1 MTNIAALA
9 EGLDSPPVRSNPRF
23 FTALPWAAWL
33 AAVVVA
39 ALHMLPVA
47 RAVLVAPEGY
57 TVTGNLST
65 SPDVMQY
72 RVWMRQAAEEGPV
85 VSNRFTT
92 EPNRPYLPVPFYY
105 AIGKVSEASGVSPEW
120 VYVWTGAVFA
130 FLLTLLLFATAR
142 YFLRDRTATWTAFV
156 SIVLGGGLGG
166 YLLMII
172 RSPLAYD
179 LAPIHRLITD
189 PLSQPMVTVLD
200 ELRGDYVI
208 STIFDTHFLLIWL
221 FATVATLSFYR
232 TIRSFSW
239 PSVALTAAAFAAA
252 TVVHVYEGVT
262 LLAIATSIALLCWI
276 RNIRRYQVVVVTT
289 ACMIAVGIVFVWIAA
304 LVARGGLP
312 VPPWRGPAI
321 YPTLLFLGF
330 PLAWTLLAWGLA
342 RYWREADLDRLFLL
356 GWIMGCTLLSLSAPF
371 YPWPNRGMLMLQV
384 PLTIVAAAVWF
395 NGTRRLD
402 VRAVVVCVL
411 LMGSTPAVQIYQ
423 RMQSSSFTEA
433 APHKFLSP
441 DDRAT
446 IAALNRSAHPD
457 DVLLADFADRLW
469 LAPDF
474 RGRHYAGHFFLTVDY
489 DRKHAETV
497 ELFKSNAAQA
507 AQFLTRHGIRFIY
520 VNDRRD
526 PAKFR
531 AVPGLVPLHETRDG
545 VLFEYLPARS
555 SGQS

>member
-1 MTNIAALA
+1 MATRPSAAFLH
-9 EGLDSPPVRSNPRF
+9 L
-23 FTALPWAAWL
+23 LPWSAWL
-33 AAVVVA
+33 AALIVA
-39 ALHMLPVA
+39 ALHMLPLA
-47 RAVLVAPEGY
+47 RAALIAPDGY
-57 TVTGNLST
+57 TVSGILSA

-105 AIGKVSEASGVSPEW
+105 VVGKVSQVSGVSPEW
-120 VYVWTGAVFA
+120 VYAWTGAVLA
-130 FLLTLLLFATAR
+130 FLLTFLLFATAR
-142 YFLRDRTATWTAFV
+142 HFLVDRTATWTAFV

-166 YLLMII
+166 YLLLLI

-179 LAPIHRLITD
+179 FAPIHRLITE
-189 PLSQPMVTVLD
+189 PLSQPMVAVLD

-221 FATVATLSFYR
+221 FATTATLSFYR
-232 TIRSFSW
+232 TIRNFSW
-239 PSVALTAAAFAAA
+239 PWVVLTALAFAAA

-262 LLAIATSIALLCWI
+262 LLAIAASIALLCWV
-276 RNIRRYQVVVVTT
+276 RNIRRYQVVALTT
-289 ACMIAVGIVFVWIAA
+289 ACVIAVGIVFVWIAA

-312 VPPWRGPAI
+312 VPPWRGPPI

-330 PLAWTLLAWGLA
+330 PLAWMLLAWGLA
-342 RYWREADLDRLFLL
+342 RYWRDADLDRCFLL

-395 NGTRRLD
+395 NGRRGLD
-402 VRAVVVCVL
+402 ARAVAVCVL
-411 LMGSTPAVQIYQ
+411 LMGSTPALHLYQ
-423 RMQSSSFTEA
+423 RMKSSSFTET

-446 IAALNRSAHPD
+446 IAALNGSAHTG

-489 DRKHAETV
+489 DRKHAQAV
-497 ELFKSNAAQA
+497 EFLKSDGSNAAA
-507 AQFLTRHGIRFIY
+507 FLDQHRIRFLY
-520 VNDRRD
+520 VNRQRQ

-531 AVPGLVPLHETRDG
+531 SVPGLVPLHETKDG
-545 VLFEYLPARS
+545 VLYEYRPAAAGGAR
-555 SGQS
+555 

>member
-1 MTNIAALA
+1 MLPPARAAL
-9 EGLDSPPVRSNPRF
+9 S
-23 FTALPWAAWL
+23 
-33 AAVVVA
+33 
-39 ALHMLPVA
+39 
-47 RAVLVAPEGY
+47 APEGY

-72 RVWMRQAAEEGPV
+72 RVWMRQAAQEGPV

-105 AIGKVSEASGVSPEW
+105 AIGKVSQASGVSPEW
-120 VYVWTGAVFA
+120 VYAWTGAVLA

-142 YFLRDRTATWTAFV
+142 YFLHDRTATWTAFV
-156 SIVLGGGLGG
+156 AIVLGGGLGG
-166 YLLMII
+166 YLLLLI

-179 LAPIHRLITD
+179 FAPIHRLITE
-189 PLSQPMVTVLD
+189 PLSQPMVNVLD

-239 PSVALTAAAFAAA
+239 LSVALTAVSFAAA

-262 LLAIATSIALLCWI
+262 LLAIAISIALLCWV
-276 RNIRRYQVVVVTT
+276 RNIRRYQVVAVTT
-289 ACMIAVGIVFVWIAA
+289 ACIIAVGIVFVWIAA
-304 LVARGGLP
+304 LVGRGGLP

-342 RYWREADLDRLFLL
+342 RYWREADLERLFLL

-384 PLTIVAAAVWF
+384 PLTIVAAAIWF
-395 NGTRRLD
+395 NGRRRLD
-402 VRAVVVCVL
+402 ARAVAVCVL

-423 RMQSSSFTEA
+423 RLKSSAFTET

-446 IAALNRSAHPD
+446 IAALNRSARTS

-497 ELFKSNAAQA
+497 EFFKSDGSNAAA
-507 AQFLTRHGIRFIY
+507 FLDEHRIRFLY
-520 VNDRRD
+520 VNQQRQ

-531 AVPGLVPLHETRDG
+531 SVPGLVPLHQTSDG
-545 VLFEYLPARS
+545 VLYEYRPAPAGGAR
-555 SGQS
+555 

>member
-1 MTNIAALA
+1 MTNTAALA
-9 EGLDSPPVRSNPRF
+9 EDLDTPAIRANPRF
-23 FTALPWAAWL
+23 FKALPWAAWL
-33 AAVVVA
+33 AAVLVA
-39 ALHMLPVA
+39 VLHMLPLA
-47 RAVLVAPEGY
+47 RAALVAPEGY
-57 TVTGNLST
+57 AVTGNLST

-105 AIGKVSEASGVSPEW
+105 AIGKVSQASGVSPEW
-120 VYVWTGAVFA
+120 VYAWTGAVLA
-130 FLLTLLLFATAR
+130 FLLTLVLFATAR
-142 YFLRDRTATWTAFV
+142 YFLRDRTATWTAFIG
-156 SIVLGGGLGG
+156 IVLGGGLGG
-166 YLLMII
+166 YLLMLI

-179 LAPIHRLITD
+179 FAPVHRLLTE
-189 PLSQPMVTVLD
+189 PLSQPMVNVLD

-239 PSVALTAAAFAAA
+239 PSLVLTAVAFAAA

-262 LLAIATSIALLCWI
+262 LLAIATSIALLCWV
-276 RNIRRYQVVVVTT
+276 RNLRRYEVVAVTT
-289 ACMIAVGIVFVWIAA
+289 ACMVAVGIVFVWIVA

-342 RYWREADLDRLFLL
+342 RYWREADLERCFLL

-402 VRAVVVCVL
+402 VRAIAVCVL

-423 RMQSSSFTEA
+423 RLKSSSFTET

-446 IAALNRSAHPD
+446 IAALNRSARTS

-489 DRKHAETV
+489 DRKQAETV
-497 ELFKSNAAQA
+497 ELLKSNAAEA
-507 AQFLTRHGIRFIY
+507 AQFLTRHGIRFVY
-520 VNDRRD
+520 VNTRRD

-545 VLFEYLPARS
+545 VLFEYLPARL
-555 SGQS
+555 GG